1 MDDPRDLADVIYGP
15 KKFHPRMSIGPVV
28 VRRCDVR
35 TEDRRFLMRFQILIY
50 NNPEFDAGFRGDLRD
65 EVDRTHA
72 AVISELKA
80 SGELI
85 ETNELSTEAAV
96 VVRTDSHKRVHTTDG
111 PFIEAKEWVG
121 GFYLVDCA
129 SIDRAVDIAGR
140 FVEARYSPVEVR
152 QLVHEPS

>member
-1 MDDPRDLADVIYGP
+1 
-15 KKFHPRMSIGPVV
+15 
-28 VRRCDVR
+28 
-35 TEDRRFLMRFQILIY
+35 MRYQILIY
-50 NNPEFDAGFRGDLRD
+50 NNPAFDDALENGLRD
-65 EVDRTHA
+65 ELDATHG
-72 AVISELKA
+72 AVIRELQA

-129 SIDRAVDIAGR
+129 SIDRAVEIAGR
-140 FVEARYSPVEVR
+140 FVEARFSPVEVR